1 MCLSQFETA
10 KQNAKE
16 YNKKGIHILEKITQ
30 DLRILEKGFY
40 YKVLNS
46 QQFKDD
52 ASDVFTTNEELE
64 NMIDTNSEFI
74 YIKILSISI
83 SKLDDEVDCE
93 VDCNKDYLDSED
105 YCIDYEIE
113 IWGDF
118 NNSSFEGTL
127 AETGE
132 YEKVTDLSF
141 LDRLEEYK

>member
-1 MCLSQFETA
+1 M
-10 KQNAKE
+10 E
-16 YNKKGIHILEKITQ
+16 YIPH
-30 DLRILEKGFY
+30 DLRILEKGFH

-52 ASDVFTTNEELE
+52 ASDVFTTNEELDD
-64 NMIDTNSEFI
+64 MIDTNSEFI
-74 YIKILSISI
+74 YIKILSIAI
-83 SKLDDEVDCE
+83 SKTKDVLACKIDDSIPFIE

-132 YEKVTDLSF
+132 YEQVTDLSF
-141 LDRLEEYK
+141 LDRLEEF